1 MKLQKQL
8 HGGKQMDN
16 NSFRQVDAFEYVDA
30 YRQAS
35 KWTPDEIRSRL
46 GELNNRIAK
55 KNLSYL
61 LAAYRGYE
69 DALAFKEN
77 PHWFT
82 QFDSA
87 SGNPYV
93 VTLDQSK

>member
-1 MKLQKQL
+1 MEL
-8 HGGKQMDN
+8 
-16 NSFRQVDAFEYVDA
+16 NSFRQIDAFEYVDA

-35 KWTPDEIRSRL
+35 KWSPAEIRTKL
-46 GELNNRIAK
+46 GELHNRITK
-55 KNLSYL
+55 TPLTYF

-77 PHWFT
+77 PHWFEK
-82 QFDSA
+82 FDSA
-87 SGNPYV
+87 RGNPYV